1 MHASVFGETGRRVAL
16 SWLCFGVLNPGA
28 AAGCW
33 VRWDFCGSSV
43 LSPVTLCQG
52 GITQVAEKKKAFAG
66 EEEAECRHEDGRYDL
81 VQVARSL
88 SEECMLNFAS
98 MAHRNRSDWQ
108 IVCRR
113 TGLHTLTRSFP
124 PSLCLF
130 LSLPSSLFPSLST
143 PEANA
148 LAGLQT
154 SRCQIGGPYSCWQRL
169 RQWLGKEHV

>member
-1 MHASVFGETGRRVAL
+1 MALFRGAKSRSSCRLLGPLGFLWELCAL
-16 SWLCFGVLNPGA
+16 S
-28 AAGCW
+28 
-33 VRWDFCGSSV
+33 RH
-43 LSPVTLCQG
+43 PVPRRHYASG
-52 GITQVAEKKKAFAG
+52 GKKKAFAG